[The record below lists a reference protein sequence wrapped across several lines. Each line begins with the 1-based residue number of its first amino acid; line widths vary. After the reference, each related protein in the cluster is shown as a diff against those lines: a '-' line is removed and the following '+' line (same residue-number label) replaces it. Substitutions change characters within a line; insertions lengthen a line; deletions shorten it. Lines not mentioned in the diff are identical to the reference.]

1 MDIQKTKASSLLFR
15 IKAKDAAGQVQGGVI
30 TKGRFLIGRSESCD
44 VVVDNDSISAVH
56 AVLEVFDEHAR
67 IYDMNS
73 TNGTWI
79 NGKKVVT
86 GELRPGDS
94 FALADVALSLLAYRP
109 DQDLPPVLDTLE
121 PAHGKA
127 SVSVPPLPQGEAKA
141 PPKAPSVSPGDVP
154 YVVYPLA
161 SDPRAE
167 ASEYIFEDVE
177 TLYPIFKYEPS
188 KQAVEVIVLFRD
200 RVFSVDYLPENGQ
213 YGLAGFGANAT
224 ELEFPYLGRNERIP
238 FIDSRGTEVSVH
250 KISGFDILHLSENQ
264 PKAVN
269 QGGGMVELRHQDIL
283 RFHSGLLQIFVRR
296 VDAPPQVAAAPLLRR
311 DPVLR
316 FWLFVCFLAT
326 LTFSLA
332 TFLITFDEEKKE
344 EELKELAP
352 ERVAT
357 ILYRQKLVVSK
368 EKAVAKTPNT
378 PKVAQKAPPKPIQE
392 DKPAEKPPEVKPKV
406 RNSDRDTNQQQ
417 GSKTAKETRPVRKG
431 NPNSNVQAEGRI
443 GGPAAGPKTGEIKVG
458 SSKSA
463 FQGVKASGP
472 VEVYKSADFSSSVS
486 SIMAKGGTLASSSVG
501 VKAAGSGGSNTFGD
515 GVATG
520 TGSGSSLQK
529 AAVANSMG
537 SLTGAA
543 DGVIGRESKGAEGL
557 SSKTT
562 IFTAGIPAET
572 VVLGSM
578 DPDVIRRIL
587 MDNLPKFRYCYQS
600 ELERAGRE
608 VQGVIKL
615 NFVIGASGHVAQAGV
630 EDATNLPA
638 TVKRCVVNV
647 LRGIQFPEPM
657 GGGTVEVKQPMNFY
671 PKKT

>member
-1 MDIQKTKASSLLFR
+1 MDIQKTKATPLLFR
-15 IKAKDAAGQVQGGVI
+15 LKAKDTANPLQGGVI
-30 TKGRFLIGRSESCD
+30 TKGRFLLGRSESCD
-44 VVVDNDSISAVH
+44 VVIDNDSISAVH
-56 AVLEVFDEHAR
+56 AVLEVFEEHAR

-79 NGKKVVT
+79 NGKKAVS

-94 FALADVALSLLAYRP
+94 FALADVEMSLLAYRP
-109 DQDLPPVLDTLE
+109 DEDLPPVLDTLE

-127 SVSVPPLPQGEAKA
+127 SVSQPPAPPVDTKS
-141 PPKAPSVSPGDVP
+141 PPKAPAVSEDVP
-154 YVVYPLA
+154 YVMYPLA

-167 ASEYIFEDVE
+167 ASEYIFEDLE
-177 TLYPIFKYEPS
+177 TLYPIFRYDPT
-188 KQAVEVIVLFRD
+188 KQAVEIIVLFQD
-200 RVFSVDYLPENGQ
+200 KIFSVDYLPDQGQ
-213 YGLAGFGANAT
+213 YGLAGFRPAAS
-224 ELEFPYLGRNERIP
+224 ELEFPYLGKTERVP
-238 FIDSRGTEVSVH
+238 FIDARGADVSVH
-250 KISGFDILHLSENQ
+250 KLNGFDILHLSENQ

-269 QGGGMVELRHQDIL
+269 QGGGLVDLKHQDIL
-283 RFHSGLLQIFVRR
+283 RFHKGALQIFVRR
-296 VDAPPQVAAAPLLRR
+296 VDAPPTVAAAPLMRR
-311 DPVLR
+311 DPLLR
-316 FWLFVCFLAT
+316 FWMIVCFLVTVA
-326 LTFSLA
+326 FSVV
-332 TFLITFDEEKKE
+332 TFLVTFDQEKKE
-344 EELKELAP
+344 EEKKELAP

-368 EKAVAKTPNT
+368 EKAVAKTPDA
-378 PKVAQKAPPKPIQE
+378 PKIAQKAPPKPIQQ

-406 RNSDRDTNQQQ
+406 RNSDRDTNKQQ
-417 GSKTAKETRPVRKG
+417 GSKTAKETKPVRKG
-431 NPNSNVQAEGRI
+431 NPNSNVQAEGRM
-443 GGPAAGPKTGEIKVG
+443 GGPAAGPKTGEIKIG

-486 SIMAKGGTLASSSVG
+486 SIMAKGGTLAASSVG
-501 VKAAGSGGSNTFGD
+501 VKAAGSGGSNAYGD

-520 TGSGSSLQK
+520 AGSGSSLQK
-529 AAVANSMG
+529 AAVSNSMG
-537 SLTGAA
+537 SLTGVA

-608 VQGVIKL
+608 VSGVIKL

-630 EDATNLPA
+630 EDATNLPGG
-638 TVKRCVVNV
+638 VKRCVVNV